1 MRRAAAGEAA
11 AGVEAVAAADSVSV
25 SMEVPFGQGWFDG
38 EGERSFSLR
47 SQEGA
52 AATVKTERSPPW
64 VG

>member
-1 MRRAAAGEAA
+1 
-11 AGVEAVAAADSVSV
+11 
-25 SMEVPFGQGWFDG
+25 MEVPFGQGWFDG

-52 AATVKTERSPPW
+52 AATVKTERSPSW